1 MNREDDDA
9 RRAAARDGGPP
20 SREAARARVEQHNH
34 EPPFA
39 LCGPTRTLIAD
50 GVRHRYRDVGA
61 AQAALRSGEAPIVLG
76 ALPFDVTRPA
86 ALLAPEAVTATD
98 GPPDWPVG
106 ALPPVRVAQAIP
118 APPDYRDRIRRACEQ
133 LAADDNPLHKVVL
146 ARALRLV
153 ADAPLDARVILRRL
167 IAADPAAYGYLVD
180 LSAAGEEYAGAA
192 LVGASPEL
200 LVARRG
206 DHVECR
212 PFAGSA
218 PRAADPDTDAAN
230 GAALA
235 ASAKNRHEHQLVIET
250 IRTALEPLCDEL
262 SIAAEPQLSSTAA
275 VWHLCTPI
283 AGRLRETSTTAID
296 LALALH
302 PTPAVGGVPTKPAMR
317 LIAELEGDRGF
328 YAGAV
333 GWCDARGDGRW
344 VVSLRCAQLSADR
357 RVALARAGGGI
368 VAESDPDDEVAE
380 TTTKFGTIL
389 NALGVER

>member
-1 MNREDDDA
+1 MSREDDDA
-9 RRAAARDGGPP
+9 RRAAAREG
-20 SREAARARVEQHNH
+20 VEHLH
-34 EPPFA
+34 REPPFA
-39 LCGPTRTLIAD
+39 LCGPTGTLIAD
-50 GVRHRYRDVGA
+50 GVRRRYDDVGA

-86 ALLAPEAVTATD
+86 ALLTPEAVNATN
-98 GPPDWPVG
+98 GPPDWPADG
-106 ALPPVRVAQAIP
+106 LPPVRVAEAAP
-118 APPDYRDRIRRACEQ
+118 APADYRDRIRRACEQ
-133 LAADDNPLHKVVL
+133 LAATDNPLDKVVL

-153 ADAPLDARVILRRL
+153 AEAPLDARVILRRL

-180 LSAAGEEYAGAA
+180 LTAAGDEYAGTA

-200 LVARRG
+200 LVARSGER
-206 DHVECR
+206 VECR

-218 PRAADPDTDAAN
+218 PRAADPQTDAAN
-230 GAALA
+230 GAGLA
-235 ASAKNRHEHQLVIET
+235 ASAKNRHEHRLVIET
-250 IRTALEPLCDEL
+250 IRAALEPLCDDL
-262 SIAAEPQLSSTAA
+262 SIAAEPQLSSTAT

-283 AGRLRETSTTAID
+283 TGRLRDTSSTAID

-302 PTPAVGGVPTKPAMR
+302 PTPAVGGVPTKAAMR
-317 LIAELEGDRGF
+317 LITELEGDRGF

-357 RVALARAGGGI
+357 RGALARAGGGI
-368 VAESDPDDEVAE
+368 VAESDPDEEVAE

-389 NALGVER
+389 NALGVEQ

>member
-1 MNREDDDA
+1 MNR
-9 RRAAARDGGPP
+9 
-20 SREAARARVEQHNH
+20 

-50 GVRHRYRDVGA
+50 GVSRRYCDVGA
-61 AQAALRSGEAPIVLG
+61 AQAALRSNQAPIVLG
-76 ALPFDVTRPA
+76 ALPFDLSSPA
-86 ALLAPEAVTATD
+86 ALLTPRAVDVTH
-98 GPPDWPVG
+98 GLPDWPTG
-106 ALPPVRVAQAIP
+106 PLPPVRVAA
-118 APPDYRDRIRRACEQ
+118 ALPPPGDYRDRVRRARDQ
-133 LAADDNPLHKVVL
+133 LAAADNPLRKVVL
-146 ARALRLV
+146 ARALELA
-153 ADAPLDARVILRRL
+153 ADAPMDARAVLRRL
-167 IAADPAAYGYLVD
+167 VAADPAAYGYLVD
-180 LSAAGEEYAGAA
+180 LSAAGDGYAGVA

-200 LVARRG
+200 LVARSR
-206 DHVECR
+206 DRVECR

-218 PRAADPDTDAAN
+218 PRAADPDADAAN

-250 IRTALEPLCDEL
+250 IRAALQPLCDDL
-262 SIAAEPQLSSTAA
+262 SIAAEPQLSRTAA

-283 AGRLRETSTTAID
+283 SGRLRDTSTSAID

-302 PTPAVGGVPTKPAMR
+302 PTPAVGGVPTEAAVQ

-333 GWCDARGDGRW
+333 GWCDAAGDGRW

-357 RVALARAGGGI
+357 RSALARAGGGI

-380 TTTKFGTIL
+380 TTTKFATIL
-389 NALGVER
+389 NALEVQR

>member
-1 MNREDDDA
+1 M
-9 RRAAARDGGPP
+9 
-20 SREAARARVEQHNH
+20 SS

-50 GVRHRYRDVGA
+50 GVRRRYGDVAA
-61 AQAALRSGEAPIVLG
+61 AQAALRSGNAPIVLG
-76 ALPFDVTRPA
+76 ALPFDVTRPP
-86 ALLAPEAVTATD
+86 ALLTPETVNFTR
-98 GPPDWPVG
+98 WPAG
-106 ALPPVRVAQAIP
+106 LAGRRRCRRCGWPKPCPPPV
-118 APPDYRDRIRRACEQ
+118 DYRDRIRRACEQ
-133 LAADDNPLHKVVL
+133 LAAADNPLDKVVL

-153 ADAPLDARVILRRL
+153 ADAPLDARVVLRRL

-180 LSAAGEEYAGAA
+180 LTAAGGDYAGAA

-200 LVARRG
+200 LVARSG
-206 DHVECR
+206 DRVECR

-218 PRAADPDTDAAN
+218 PRAADPETDAAN

-250 IRTALEPLCDEL
+250 MRAALEPLCDDL
-262 SIAAEPQLSSTAA
+262 SIAAEPQLSRTAA

-283 AGRLRETSTTAID
+283 TGRLRDISTTAID

-302 PTPAVGGVPTKPAMR
+302 PTPAVGGVPTKAAIG
-317 LIAELEGDRGF
+317 LITELEGDRGF

-357 RVALARAGGGI
+357 RSALARAGGGI
-368 VAESDPDDEVAE
+368 VAESDPDEEVAE

-389 NALGVER
+389 NALGVAQ

>member
-1 MNREDDDA
+1 MSSEDGDA
-9 RRAAARDGGPP
+9 ARAAAREG
-20 SREAARARVEQHNH
+20 VEHLNT

-39 LCGPTRTLIAD
+39 LCGPTRTLVAG
-50 GVRHRYRDVGA
+50 GVRRRYDDVGA
-61 AQAALRSGEAPIVLG
+61 AQAALRAGDAPIVVG

-86 ALLAPEAVTATD
+86 ALLTPETVNVTD
-98 GPPDWPVG
+98 GPPDWPG
-106 ALPPVRVAQAIP
+106 DRLPPVRVAEALP
-118 APPDYRDRIRRACEQ
+118 APADYRDRIRRACEQ
-133 LAADDNPLHKVVL
+133 LAAADNPLDKVVL

-167 IAADPAAYGYLVD
+167 VAADPAAYGYLVD
-180 LSAAGEEYAGAA
+180 LTAAGGEYAGTA

-200 LVARRG
+200 LVARNG
-206 DHVECR
+206 DRVECR

-218 PRAADPDTDAAN
+218 PRAADPQTDAAN

-235 ASAKNRHEHQLVIET
+235 ASAKNRHEHRLVIET
-250 IRTALEPLCDEL
+250 IRAALEPLCDDL
-262 SIAAEPQLSSTAA
+262 SIAAEPRLSSTAT

-283 AGRLRETSTTAID
+283 TGRLRDTSSTAID

-302 PTPAVGGVPTKPAMR
+302 PTPAVGGVPTKAAIG
-317 LIAELEGDRGF
+317 LIGELEGDRGF
-328 YAGAV
+328 YAGAA

-357 RVALARAGGGI
+357 RSALARAGGGI
-368 VAESDPDDEVAE
+368 VAESDPDEEVAE

-389 NALGVER
+389 NALGVEQ